1 MRKRLVNGLGVLQ
14 VFIGIGAVAGGLG
27 LTMDPSGGS
36 LGIPLDVLEETPFTT
51 FLVPGIVLFTVNGLG
66 SLVGAAG
73 SFTRHRY
80 AGEAAMPLGA
90 FLMAWILVQVYWMGL
105 HWLHGL
111 YLALGALELAL
122 GWLVRGSAKGSK
134 IIGDSGRDRFA

>member
-1 MRKRLVNGLGVLQ
+1 MKNRLVNGLGVLQ

-27 LTMDPSGGS
+27 LTIDPSGAS
-36 LGIPLDVLEETPFTT
+36 LRIPLEVLEETPFTT
-51 FLVPGIVLFTVNGLG
+51 FLVPGIVLFVVNGLG

-80 AGEAAMPLGA
+80 AGEAAMALGT
-90 FLMAWILVQVYWMGL
+90 FLVAWIVIQVYWMGL

-111 YLALGALELAL
+111 YLGLGALELVL
-122 GWLVRGSAKGSK
+122 GWLVRRSAKGSK
-134 IIGDSGRDRFA
+134 IIGDSRSNHFA